1 VKHPKRRGNQPMPV
15 AKKVAGKERVRVPDE
30 HDVIWNGEIVFRS
43 DNADERE
50 AFIKK
55 LEAGG

>member
-1 VKHPKRRGNQPMPV
+1 
-15 AKKVAGKERVRVPDE
+15 VPDE